1 MMNDERSGD
10 NDEVGTLNAE
20 CQTLKSVAAIH
31 RSSLKQQRSTFTT
44 LAFYKPYGVLSCF
57 TDPAGRPTLAGYIPV
72 PDVYPA
78 GRLDYDTEG
87 LLLLTSDGSLA
98 HHITDPRHK
107 LPKVYLVQVER
118 VPDEKTLAR
127 LGRGMLLG
135 GRRTRPA
142 QVELL
147 PLAPDLPQRPVPI
160 LFRSSGPTA
169 WGKISLRQV
178 QNLHVRRMTP
188 CVGHA

>member
-1 MMNDERSGD
+1 MMNDERSED

-78 GRLDYDTEG
+78 GRLVTVRKDHFSSPRTVALG
-87 LLLLTSDGSLA
+87 HPPRA
-98 HHITDPRHK
+98 PRHR
-107 LPKVYLVQVER
+107 LPK
-118 VPDEKTLAR
+118 
-127 LGRGMLLG
+127 
-135 GRRTRPA
+135 
-142 QVELL
+142 
-147 PLAPDLPQRPVPI
+147 
-160 LFRSSGPTA
+160 
-169 WGKISLRQV
+169 SLR
-178 QNLHVRRMTP
+178 
-188 CVGHA
+188 AE